1 MGIEYKDE
9 ENGVFKEIRS
19 HVTDIEVDTS
29 EKSGEKGPTVE
40 EIESLCMEC
49 EEQGKTKLL
58 LTIIPFFREIII
70 MSFECPYCGFKNS
83 EIQSA
88 GTIEEKGSIYTFVV
102 ESKEDLNRNI
112 IKSETS
118 SILLVELELE
128 IPPGRGKISN
138 IEGFLKNAC
147 EDLSLNQPIRKYQE
161 PELYEKIEEFI
172 GRIYDLLEGMRFPF
186 KIQLNDPAGNSW
198 IEMEPGDPQYKWQK
212 VEYERTY
219 EQNAKL
225 GLYNSEEVENEENF
239 QKNEVHK
246 FSTSCPN
253 CIKPCDTN
261 MKLVD
266 IPYFKEVIIMSTVCD
281 ECGYKSNE
289 VKTGGE
295 IPEKGKKITL
305 KVENIDDL
313 SRDVLKSETCAIT
326 IPELSLDLHPGTLGG
341 RFTTLEGLLAQV
353 YDELYKKIYSKTN
366 DSMEPEKRE
375 RWDIFLQRLQDARN
389 AKIKFT
395 IILDDP
401 TAGSYLQNLYA
412 PDPDPNMTIEE
423 YERTYE
429 QNEDLGLND
438 MVLNPE
444 TSN

>member
-1 MGIEYKDE
+1 MDGPGCDE
-9 ENGVFKEIRS
+9 AVAYDYPVFSRS
-19 HVTDIEVDTS
+19 YCHVRAIFVSGKMS
-29 EKSGEKGPTVE
+29 EKDAK
-40 EIESLCMEC
+40 
-49 EEQGKTKLL
+49 
-58 LTIIPFFREIII
+58 R
-70 MSFECPYCGFKNS
+70 SFECPHCGFKNS
-83 EIQSA
+83 EIQS
-88 GTIEEKGSIYTFVV
+88 GSTIQEKGSLHTFVV
-102 ESKEDLNRNI
+102 ESKQDLNRNI
-112 IKSETS
+112 VKSETS
-118 SILLVELELE
+118 SILLVELDLE
-128 IPPGRGKISN
+128 IPPGRGRISN
-138 IEGFLKNAC
+138 IEGFLRDAC
-147 EDLSLNQPIRKYQE
+147 ENLSLGQPLRKHQD
-161 PELYEKIEEFI
+161 PDLYEKIDQFVA
-172 GRIYDLLEGMRFPF
+172 RIHELLDGMHFPF

-212 VEYERTY
+212 ADYERTQ
-219 EQNAKL
+219 EQNARL
-225 GLYNSEEVENEENF
+225 GLYNSEELQNEDF

-246 FSTSCPN
+246 FSTACPN

-281 ECGYKSNE
+281 DCGYRSNE

-313 SRDVLKSETCAIT
+313 SRDILKSETCAIT
-326 IPELSLDLHPGTLGG
+326 IPELNLDLHPGTLGG

-353 YDELYKKIYSKTN
+353 YDELYGKIYSRTN
-366 DSMEPEKRE
+366 DSMESEKRE
-375 RWDIFLQRLQDARN
+375 RWDIFLERLQDARN
-389 AKIKFT
+389 GKIKFT

>member
-1 MGIEYKDE
+1 MGIEYKKAGLSVFE
-9 ENGVFKEIRS
+9 EIGSLAGAVEDGLGER
-19 HVTDIEVDTS
+19 S
-29 EKSGEKGPTVE
+29 EKKDPVVE
-40 EIESLCMEC
+40 EIESFCVQC
-49 EEQGKTKLL
+49 EEQGVTKLL
-58 LTIIPFFREIII
+58 LTIIPFFREVIV
-70 MSFECPYCGFKNS
+70 MSFECPHCGFKNS
-83 EIQSA
+83 EIQS
-88 GTIEEKGSIYTFVV
+88 GSTIQEKGSLHTFVV
-102 ESKEDLNRNI
+102 ESKQDLNRNI
-112 IKSETS
+112 VKSETS
-118 SILLVELELE
+118 SILLVELDLE
-128 IPPGRGKISN
+128 IPPGRGRISN
-138 IEGFLKNAC
+138 IEGFLRDAC
-147 EDLSLNQPIRKYQE
+147 ENLSLGQPLRKHQD
-161 PELYEKIEEFI
+161 PDLYEKIDQFVA
-172 GRIYDLLEGMRFPF
+172 RIHELLDGMHFPF

-212 VEYERTY
+212 ADYERTQ
-219 EQNAKL
+219 EQNARL
-225 GLYNSEEVENEENF
+225 GLYNSEELQNEDF

-246 FSTSCPN
+246 FSTACPN

-281 ECGYKSNE
+281 DCGYRSNE

-313 SRDVLKSETCAIT
+313 SRDILKSETCAIT
-326 IPELSLDLHPGTLGG
+326 IPELNLDLHPGTLGG

-353 YDELYKKIYSKTN
+353 YDELYGKIYSRTN
-366 DSMEPEKRE
+366 DSMESEKRE
-375 RWDIFLQRLQDARN
+375 RWDIFLERLQDARN
-389 AKIKFT
+389 GKIKFT